1 MFCRRLFFLAC
12 RGVYGERLAL
22 KGRVSVTEKSGI
34 DRRLIRI
41 ASDPVRLQ
49 ALTLL
54 NERSAGASEVAAELE
69 VSLST
74 AGRHL
79 DAMRDAGLI
88 EVVGEVLNRGTVEP
102 RYRALV
108 RVLWDDEEWEAL
120 GREEQQR
127 LMAWILGMIESDA
140 NEAIEQGTFIARSDA
155 HASRTVSLV
164 DEQGWSELTRIKQE
178 ALEGIFAVQ
187 AACAER
193 LAETSE
199 EGIPVMSALVCFEL
213 PRGKRAS

>member
-1 MFCRRLFFLAC
+1 M
-12 RGVYGERLAL
+12 
-22 KGRVSVTEKSGI
+22 I
-34 DRRLIRI
+34 DRRLIRL
-41 ASDPVRLQ
+41 ASDPVRLA

-54 NERSAGASEVAAELE
+54 NERSAGVSELAGELE
-69 VSLST
+69 IDLSA

-79 DAMRDAGLI
+79 DAMHDAGLI
-88 EVVGEVLNRGTVEP
+88 EVVGEVLNRGAVEP

-127 LMAWILGMIESDA
+127 LMAWIMGMIESDA
-140 NEAIEQGTFIARSDA
+140 NAAIEQGTFIARSDA

-178 ALEGIFAVQ
+178 ALEDIFAVQ
-187 AACAER
+187 TASAER
-193 LAETSE
+193 LAETDE
-199 EGIPVMSALVCFEL
+199 KGIPVMSALLCFEL
-213 PRGKRAS
+213 PRNGRAG